1 MSTIRVRLFA
11 AAKEKAGRSTVEFSA
26 ELVKSIAD
34 IRSHLSN
41 ELPALAGLIAI
52 SRFAV
57 NDRYVS
63 DAHAIGANDEIALI
77 PPVSGG

>member
-11 AAKEKAGRSTVEFSA
+11 AAKETAGRPTIEFSA
-26 ELVKSIAD
+26 ESATSIAD
-34 IRSHLSN
+34 IRSRLSN

-63 DAHAIGANDEIALI
+63 DAYSVSANDEIALI